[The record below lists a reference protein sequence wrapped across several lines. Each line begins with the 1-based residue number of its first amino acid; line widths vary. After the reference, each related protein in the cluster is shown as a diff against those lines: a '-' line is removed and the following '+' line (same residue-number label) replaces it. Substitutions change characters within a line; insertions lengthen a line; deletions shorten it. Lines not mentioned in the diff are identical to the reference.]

1 MKFLDKLVLKIFSII
16 ILAVTIAIILI
27 MTGIVS
33 PEEIVKPVVSL
44 LDGENIVKIIL
55 LFLK

>member
-33 PEEIVKPVVSL
+33 PEEIVKPVVSV
-44 LDGENIVKIIL
+44 LDGENSLKIIIGV
-55 LFLK
+55 